1 MKISPIPSNES
12 ERLLA
17 LRELNILDTAAEKNF
32 DDITLLASQI
42 CDAPISYISLLDKDR
57 QWFKSTKGLSITET
71 NRDISFCSHTIHQSG
86 IMIVPDVLMD
96 ERFVDNPK
104 VTGNPFIRFYAGVPL
119 LSDRGF
125 KLGTLCIVDH
135 QPRNLNPQ
143 QIFALEVLARQVE
156 SNISLR
162 AKISAQELAEEK
174 YRSIIT
180 NMKLG
185 LLEVDREEKILFA
198 NQSFIE
204 MSGYGLNE
212 LLGKKSSD
220 IFLHGESS
228 RVMKNKNISRMKG
241 RSDAYEI
248 AIRDKKG
255 EIRWWLISGAPRFDN
270 SGDLAGSIGIHLDIT
285 NQKLLEI
292 ELTEAKELA
301 EESTRS
307 KETFLANMSH
317 EIRTPMNAIIGMSA
331 QLAKTNLDSTQ
342 QFYLE
347 TIHSASDNLLFII
360 NDILDFS
367 KIDAGKLQLER
378 IGFGPNELLNSAL
391 RVLSHRAEEKGLSL
405 NNVFFDPAI
414 SPVLM
419 GDPYRLNQVLINLIS
434 NAIKFTEKGN
444 VDISCEVLSDSLLSQ
459 TIQITVKD
467 TGIGME
473 ANFLDC
479 LFEKFSQEDASVTR
493 QHGGTGL
500 GMSIC
505 KDLINLMGGE
515 IHVKSKKGIGST
527 IALKIK
533 FDKGTF
539 ENLPE
544 KPISDVDSKILVD
557 KKVLLVDD
565 NQMNRLVAA
574 TIISNHGAVITT
586 AQNGKEAVEILE
598 KIHFDIVLMDIQ
610 MPVMDGVEATA
621 IIRSKIS
628 KELPIIALTANAI
641 KGDNDKYLAAGM
653 NGYLSKPFIEKD
665 LLNVV
670 AFWLNKIE
678 GIAFAFSNASF
689 ADKLYDLTTLHNI
702 GRGNKEFVEKM
713 ISLFIA
719 ETPEKLVKMEESYRL
734 HDYKAMSE
742 IAHQIKP
749 ILDNLGIF
757 SLKEPI
763 RIIEKMGQQEL
774 NNTDIPL
781 LLKTM
786 RTTISLVIDALQ
798 NEISALVD

>member
-1 MKISPIPSNES
+1 M
-12 ERLLA
+12 
-17 LRELNILDTAAEKNF
+17 
-32 DDITLLASQI
+32 
-42 CDAPISYISLLDKDR
+42 
-57 QWFKSTKGLSITET
+57 
-71 NRDISFCSHTIHQSG
+71 
-86 IMIVPDVLMD
+86 
-96 ERFVDNPK
+96 
-104 VTGNPFIRFYAGVPL
+104 
-119 LSDRGF
+119 
-125 KLGTLCIVDH
+125 
-135 QPRNLNPQ
+135 
-143 QIFALEVLARQVE
+143 
-156 SNISLR
+156 
-162 AKISAQELAEEK
+162 
-174 YRSIIT
+174 
-180 NMKLG
+180 
-185 LLEVDREEKILFA
+185 
-198 NQSFIE
+198 
-204 MSGYGLNE
+204 
-212 LLGKKSSD
+212 
-220 IFLHGESS
+220 
-228 RVMKNKNISRMKG
+228 
-241 RSDAYEI
+241 
-248 AIRDKKG
+248 
-255 EIRWWLISGAPRFDN
+255 
-270 SGDLAGSIGIHLDIT
+270 
-285 NQKLLEI
+285 
-292 ELTEAKELA
+292 A

-317 EIRTPMNAIIGMSA
+317 EIRTPMNAIIGMST

-367 KIDAGKLQLER
+367 KIDAGKLHLER
-378 IGFGPNELLNSAL
+378 IGFGPKELLNSAL

-444 VDISCEVLSDSLLSQ
+444 VDISCEVLNEGLLSQ

-515 IHVKSKKGIGST
+515 IQVKSKKGIGST
-527 IALKIK
+527 ISLKIK
-533 FDKGTF
+533 LDKGTF

-544 KPISDVDSKILVD
+544 KPIFEIDSKILVD

-574 TIISNHGAVITT
+574 TILTNHGAIITT

-598 KIHFDIVLMDIQ
+598 KILFDIVLMDIQ

-628 KELPIIALTANAI
+628 KGLPIIALTANAI

-670 AFWLNKIE
+670 AFWLKKME
-678 GIAFAFSNASF
+678 GVKFTCSNTNSS
-689 ADKLYDLTTLHNI
+689 DKLYDLTILQNV
-702 GRGNKEFVEKM
+702 GRGNNEFVEKM
-713 ISLFIA
+713 INLFIS
-719 ETPEKLVKMEESYRL
+719 ETPAKLIAMEQSYRL
-734 HDYKAMSE
+734 HDFKSMAE

-749 ILDNLGIF
+749 VLDNLGVF

-763 RIIEKMGQQEL
+763 RLIETMAQKAP
-774 NNTDIPL
+774 NHTDMPL
-781 LLKTM
+781 LLSKM
-786 RTTISLVIDALQ
+786 ITTLSLVIDALQ
-798 NEISALVD
+798 NEISELAH

>member
-42 CDAPISYISLLDKDR
+42 CDTPISYISLLDKDR
-57 QWFKSTKGLSITET
+57 QWFKSSKGLSITET
-71 NRDISFCSHTIHQSG
+71 NRDISFCSHTIHQSD

-96 ERFVDNPK
+96 DRFVDNPK
-104 VTGNPFIRFYAGVPL
+104 VTGDPFIRFYAGVPL
-119 LSDRGF
+119 LTEGGF
-125 KLGTLCIVDH
+125 KVGTLCIADH
-135 QPRNLNPQ
+135 IPRDLTAQ

-174 YRSIIT
+174 YRSIIS

-185 LLEVDREEKILFA
+185 LLEVDREEKIQFA

-220 IFLHGESS
+220 IFLQGESS
-228 RVMKNKNISRMKG
+228 RLMKNKNFSRMKG

-248 AIRDKKG
+248 EIRDKKG
-255 EIRWWLISGAPRFDN
+255 DIRWWLISGAPRLDN

-292 ELTEAKELA
+292 ELIGAKELA

-331 QLAKTNLDSTQ
+331 QLAKTNLDNTQ

-347 TIHSASDNLLFII
+347 TIHSASDNLLVII

-378 IGFGPNELLNSAL
+378 IGFGPMELLNRAL

-444 VDISCEVLSDSLLSQ
+444 VDISCDVLNDSLLSQ

-515 IHVKSKKGIGST
+515 IQVKSKKGIGST
-527 IALKIK
+527 ILLKIK
-533 FDKGTF
+533 FDKGSF

-544 KPISDVDSKILVD
+544 KPFFEVDSKILVD
-557 KKVLLVDD
+557 KKILLVDD

-574 TIISNHGAVITT
+574 TILANHGAIITT

-598 KIHFDIVLMDIQ
+598 KIPFNIVLMDIQ

-628 KELPIIALTANAI
+628 KQLPIIALTANAI

-670 AFWLNKIE
+670 ALWLNKIE
-678 GIAFAFSNASF
+678 AVKFAFSNTVS
-689 ADKLYDLTTLHNI
+689 ADKLYDLTILQNV
-702 GRGNKEFVEKM
+702 GRGDNEFVDKM

-719 ETPEKLVKMEESYRL
+719 ETPEKLIAMEQSYRL
-734 HDYKAMSE
+734 HDFKEMGKM
-742 IAHQIKP
+742 AHQIKP
-749 ILDNLGIF
+749 IIDNLGIF

-763 RIIEKMGQQEL
+763 RIIEKLGQQEL
-774 NNTDIPL
+774 NHSDIPL
-781 LLKTM
+781 LL
-786 RTTISLVIDALQ
+786 TTIRNTVNLVIDALQ
-798 NEISALVD
+798 TEITELSN

>member
-57 QWFKSTKGLSITET
+57 QWFKSSKGLSITET
-71 NRDISFCSHTIHQSG
+71 NRDISFCSHAIHQSD
-86 IMIVPDVLMD
+86 IMIVPDVLKD
-96 ERFVDNPK
+96 DRFVDNPK
-104 VTGNPFIRFYAGVPL
+104 VTGHPFIRFYAGVPL
-119 LSDRGF
+119 LTEGGF
-125 KLGTLCIVDH
+125 KVGTLCIADH
-135 QPRNLNPQ
+135 NPRNINPQ

-174 YRSIIT
+174 YRSIIA

-204 MSGYGLNE
+204 MSGYTLNE

-220 IFLHGESS
+220 IFLQGESS
-228 RVMKNKNISRMKG
+228 RLMKNKNISRMKG

-248 AIRDKKG
+248 EIRDKKG
-255 EIRWWLISGAPRFDN
+255 EIRWWLISGAPRLDN
-270 SGDLAGSIGIHLDIT
+270 SGDLTGSIGIHLDIT

-292 ELTEAKELA
+292 ELIEAKELA

-317 EIRTPMNAIIGMSA
+317 EIRTPMNAIIGMST

-378 IGFGPNELLNSAL
+378 IGFGPKELLNSAL

-434 NAIKFTEKGN
+434 NAIKFTEKGK
-444 VDISCEVLSDSLLSQ
+444 VDISCDVLNDSLLSQ

-527 IALKIK
+527 ILLKIK

-544 KPISDVDSKILVD
+544 KPIFEVDSKILVD

-574 TIISNHGAVITT
+574 TILANYGAIITT

-598 KIHFDIVLMDIQ
+598 KIPFNIVLMDIQ

-670 AFWLNKIE
+670 ALWLNKIE
-678 GIAFAFSNASF
+678 GVRFAFSNTVST
-689 ADKLYDLTTLHNI
+689 DKLYDLTILQNV
-702 GRGNKEFVEKM
+702 GRGDNEFVDKM

-719 ETPEKLVKMEESYRL
+719 ETPEKLIAMEESYRL
-734 HDYKAMSE
+734 HDFKAMGK

-763 RIIEKMGQQEL
+763 RIIEKLGQQEL
-774 NNTDIPL
+774 NHSDIPL
-781 LLKTM
+781 LLSSI
-786 RTTISLVIDALQ
+786 RTTVSLVIDALQ
-798 NEISALVD
+798 NEISALAN

>member
-86 IMIVPDVLMD
+86 IMIVPDVLKD
-96 ERFVDNPK
+96 DRFVDNPK

-119 LSDRGF
+119 LTEGGF
-125 KLGTLCIVDH
+125 KVGTLCIADH
-135 QPRNLNPQ
+135 IPRDLTAQ

-220 IFLHGESS
+220 IFLQGEGSKL
-228 RVMKNKNISRMKG
+228 MKNKNISRMRG

-248 AIRDKKG
+248 EIRDKKG
-255 EIRWWLISGAPRFDN
+255 DIRWWLISGAPRFDN

-301 EESTRS
+301 EESTKS

-317 EIRTPMNAIIGMSA
+317 EIRTPMNAIIGMST

-347 TIHSASDNLLFII
+347 TIHSASDNLLVII

-378 IGFGPNELLNSAL
+378 IGFGPKELLNSAL

-434 NAIKFTEKGN
+434 NAIKFTEKGK
-444 VDISCEVLSDSLLSQ
+444 VDISCDVLNDSLLSQ

-527 IALKIK
+527 ILLKIK

-544 KPISDVDSKILVD
+544 KPIFEVDSKILFD

-574 TIISNHGAVITT
+574 TILSNHGAIITT

-598 KIHFDIVLMDIQ
+598 KIPFHIVLMDIQ

-628 KELPIIALTANAI
+628 KELPIVALTANAI

-665 LLNVV
+665 LLNMV
-670 AFWLNKIE
+670 ALWLNKIE
-678 GIAFAFSNASF
+678 SVKFAFSDSTS
-689 ADKLYDLTTLHNI
+689 ADKLYDLTILQNI
-702 GRGNKEFVEKM
+702 GRGDNEFVDKM

-719 ETPEKLVKMEESYRL
+719 ETPAKLIAMEQSYRL

-757 SLKEPI
+757 SLREPI
-763 RIIEKMGQQEL
+763 RIIEKTGQQEL

-781 LLKTM
+781 LLKTL

-798 NEISALVD
+798 TEITELAN

>member
-57 QWFKSTKGLSITET
+57 QWFKSSKGLSITET
-71 NRDISFCSHTIHQSG
+71 NRDISFCSHTIHQSD
-86 IMIVPDVLMD
+86 IMIVSDVLKD
-96 ERFVDNPK
+96 DRFVDNPK
-104 VTGNPFIRFYAGVPL
+104 VTGHPFIRFYAGVPL

-135 QPRNLNPQ
+135 KPRNLNPQ

-174 YRSIIT
+174 YRSIIA

-185 LLEVDREEKILFA
+185 LLEVDREEKIQFA

-204 MSGYGLNE
+204 MSGYTLNE

-220 IFLHGESS
+220 IFLNGENS
-228 RVMKNKNISRMKG
+228 RLMNNKNISRMKG

-248 AIRDKKG
+248 EIRDKKG
-255 EIRWWLISGAPRFDN
+255 EIRWWLISGAPRLDN
-270 SGDLAGSIGIHLDIT
+270 SGDLTGSIGIHLDIT

-292 ELTEAKELA
+292 ELIEAKELA

-317 EIRTPMNAIIGMSA
+317 EIRTPMNAIIGMST

-378 IGFGPNELLNSAL
+378 IGFGPKELLNSAL

-434 NAIKFTEKGN
+434 NAIKFTEKGK
-444 VDISCEVLSDSLLSQ
+444 VDISCDVLNDSLLSQ

-515 IHVKSKKGIGST
+515 IQVKSKKGIGST
-527 IALKIK
+527 ISLKIK
-533 FDKGTF
+533 LDKGTF

-544 KPISDVDSKILVD
+544 KPIFEIDSKILVD

-574 TIISNHGAVITT
+574 TILANYGAIITT

-598 KIHFDIVLMDIQ
+598 KIPFNIVLMDIQ

-665 LLNVV
+665 LLNMV

-678 GIAFAFSNASF
+678 GENFAFSNTTS
-689 ADKLYDLTTLHNI
+689 ADKLYDLTTLQSI
-702 GRGNKEFVEKM
+702 GRGNKEFIEKM
-713 ISLFIA
+713 ISLFMS
-719 ETPEKLVKMEESYRL
+719 ETPAKLIAMEESYRL
-734 HDYKAMSE
+734 HDFKAMGK

-749 ILDNLGIF
+749 VIDNLGIL

-763 RIIEKMGQQEL
+763 RIIEKLGQQEL
-774 NNTDIPL
+774 NHSDIPL
-781 LLKTM
+781 LLSSI
-786 RTTISLVIDALQ
+786 RTTVSLVIDELQ
-798 NEISALVD
+798 TEISELAN

>member
-42 CDAPISYISLLDKDR
+42 CDTPISYISLLDKDR
-57 QWFKSTKGLSITET
+57 QWFKSSKGLSITET
-71 NRDISFCSHTIHQSG
+71 NRDISFCSHTIHQSD

-96 ERFVDNPK
+96 DRFVDNPK
-104 VTGNPFIRFYAGVPL
+104 VTGDPFIRFYAGVPL
-119 LSDRGF
+119 LTEGGF
-125 KLGTLCIVDH
+125 KVGTLCIADH
-135 QPRNLNPQ
+135 IPRDLTAQ

-174 YRSIIT
+174 YRSIIS

-185 LLEVDREEKILFA
+185 LLEVDREEKIQFA

-220 IFLHGESS
+220 IFLQGESS
-228 RVMKNKNISRMKG
+228 RLMKNKNFSRMKG

-248 AIRDKKG
+248 EIRDKKG
-255 EIRWWLISGAPRFDN
+255 DIRWWLISGAPRLDN

-292 ELTEAKELA
+292 ELIGAKELA

-331 QLAKTNLDSTQ
+331 QLAKTNLDNTQ

-347 TIHSASDNLLFII
+347 TIHSASDNLLVII

-378 IGFGPNELLNSAL
+378 IGFGPMELLNRAL

-444 VDISCEVLSDSLLSQ
+444 VDISCDVLNDSLLSQ

-515 IHVKSKKGIGST
+515 IQVKSKKGIGST
-527 IALKIK
+527 ILLKIK
-533 FDKGTF
+533 FDKGSF

-544 KPISDVDSKILVD
+544 KPFFEVDSKILVD
-557 KKVLLVDD
+557 KKILLVDD

-574 TIISNHGAVITT
+574 TILANHGAIITT

-598 KIHFDIVLMDIQ
+598 KIPFNIVLMDIQ

-628 KELPIIALTANAI
+628 KQLPIIALTANAI

-670 AFWLNKIE
+670 ALWLNKIE
-678 GIAFAFSNASF
+678 AVKFAFSNTVS
-689 ADKLYDLTTLHNI
+689 ADKLYDLTILQNV
-702 GRGNKEFVEKM
+702 GRGDNEFVDKM

-719 ETPEKLVKMEESYRL
+719 ETPEKLIAMEQSYRL
-734 HDYKAMSE
+734 HDFKEMGKM
-742 IAHQIKP
+742 AHQIKP
-749 ILDNLGIF
+749 VIDNLGIL

-763 RIIEKMGQQEL
+763 RIIEKLGQQEL
-774 NNTDIPL
+774 NHSDIPL
-781 LLKTM
+781 LL
-786 RTTISLVIDALQ
+786 TTIRNTVSLVIDALQ
-798 NEISALVD
+798 TEITELSN

>member
-96 ERFVDNPK
+96 DRFVDNPK

-135 QPRNLNPQ
+135 KPRNLNAQ

-220 IFLHGESS
+220 IFLQGEGSKL
-228 RVMKNKNISRMKG
+228 MKNKNISRMRG

-248 AIRDKKG
+248 EIRDKKG
-255 EIRWWLISGAPRFDN
+255 DIRWWLISGAPRFDN

-301 EESTRS
+301 EESTKS

-317 EIRTPMNAIIGMSA
+317 EIRTPMNAIIGMST

-347 TIHSASDNLLFII
+347 TIHSASDNLLVII

-378 IGFGPNELLNSAL
+378 IGFGPKELLNSAL

-434 NAIKFTEKGN
+434 NAIKFTEKGK
-444 VDISCEVLSDSLLSQ
+444 VDISCDVLNDSLLSQ

-527 IALKIK
+527 ILLKIK

-544 KPISDVDSKILVD
+544 KPIFEVDSKILFD

-574 TIISNHGAVITT
+574 TILSNHGAIITT

-598 KIHFDIVLMDIQ
+598 KIPFHIVLMDIQ

-628 KELPIIALTANAI
+628 KELPIVALTANAI

-665 LLNVV
+665 LLNMV
-670 AFWLNKIE
+670 ALWLNKIE
-678 GIAFAFSNASF
+678 SVKFAFSDSTS
-689 ADKLYDLTTLHNI
+689 ADKLYDLTILQNV
-702 GRGNKEFVEKM
+702 GRGDNEFVDKM

-719 ETPEKLVKMEESYRL
+719 ETPAKLIAMEQSYRL

-757 SLKEPI
+757 SLREPI
-763 RIIEKMGQQEL
+763 RIIEKTGQQEL

-781 LLKTM
+781 LLKTL

-798 NEISALVD
+798 TEITELAN

>member
-1 MKISPIPSNES
+1 MNISPIPSNES
-12 ERLLA
+12 ERLMA
-17 LRELNILDTAAEKNF
+17 LRQLHMLDTAAEKDF

-57 QWFKSTKGLSITET
+57 QWFKSSKGLLMTET
-71 NRDISFCSHTIHQSG
+71 NRDISFCSHTIHQSD
-86 IMIVPDVLMD
+86 IMIVPDVLKD
-96 ERFVDNPK
+96 SRFVDNPM
-104 VTGNPFIRFYAGVPL
+104 VTSDPFIRFYAGVPL
-119 LSDRGF
+119 LTDGGF
-125 KLGTLCIVDH
+125 KVGTLCIADH
-135 QPRNLNPQ
+135 KPRNLTAQ

-156 SNISLR
+156 SNIALR
-162 AKISAQELAEEK
+162 AKISAQKLVEEK
-174 YRSIIT
+174 YRSIIS

-204 MSGYGLNE
+204 MGGYTLNE

-220 IFLHGESS
+220 IFLQGESV
-228 RVMKNKNISRMKG
+228 RLMKNKNLSRMKG

-285 NQKLLEI
+285 NQKMLEI
-292 ELTEAKELA
+292 ELIEAKELA

-307 KETFLANMSH
+307 KEIFLANMSH
-317 EIRTPMNAIIGMSA
+317 EIRTPMNAIIGMST

-342 QFYLE
+342 QFYIE

-378 IGFGPNELLNSAL
+378 IGFEPKELLNSTL

-467 TGIGME
+467 TGIGMD

-505 KDLINLMGGE
+505 KDLVNLMGGE
-515 IHVKSKKGIGST
+515 IHVESKKGIGST
-527 IALKIK
+527 ILLKIK

-544 KPISDVDSKILVD
+544 KPIFEVDSKILVD

-574 TIISNHGAVITT
+574 TILANNGAIITT

-598 KIHFDIVLMDIQ
+598 KIHFNIVLMDIQ

-653 NGYLSKPFIEKD
+653 NGYLSKPFNEKD

-670 AFWLNKIE
+670 ANWLNTTE
-678 GIAFAFSNASF
+678 GVKLKNGECQPYT
-689 ADKLYDLTTLHNI
+689 KLYDLTAIQKI
-702 GRGNKEFVEKM
+702 GRGDKKFVYKLLN
-713 ISLFIA
+713 LFIYQ
-719 ETPEKLVKMEESYRL
+719 TPRRLMAMEEMYRINNFR
-734 HDYKAMSE
+734 AMGE

-749 ILDNLGIF
+749 VFDNLGIL

-763 RIIEKMGQQEL
+763 RKIEKMGQQEL
-774 NNTDIPL
+774 NDNDLPL
-781 LLKTM
+781 LLTTI
-786 RTTISLVIDALQ
+786 RTTVSLVIDALQ
-798 NEISALVD
+798 NEISALSN

>member
-96 ERFVDNPK
+96 DRFVDNPK

-119 LSDRGF
+119 LTEGGF
-125 KLGTLCIVDH
+125 KVGTLCIADH
-135 QPRNLNPQ
+135 IPRDLTAQ

-220 IFLHGESS
+220 IFLQGEGSKL
-228 RVMKNKNISRMKG
+228 MKNKNISRMRG

-248 AIRDKKG
+248 EIRDKKG
-255 EIRWWLISGAPRFDN
+255 DIRWWLISGAPRFDN

-301 EESTRS
+301 EESTKS

-317 EIRTPMNAIIGMSA
+317 EIRTPMNAIIGMST

-347 TIHSASDNLLFII
+347 TIHSASDNLLVII

-378 IGFGPNELLNSAL
+378 IGFGPKELLNSAL

-434 NAIKFTEKGN
+434 NAIKFTEKGK
-444 VDISCEVLSDSLLSQ
+444 VDISCDVLNDSLLSQ

-527 IALKIK
+527 ILLKIK

-544 KPISDVDSKILVD
+544 KPIFEVDSKILFD

-574 TIISNHGAVITT
+574 TILSNHGAIITT

-598 KIHFDIVLMDIQ
+598 KIPFHIVLMDIQ

-628 KELPIIALTANAI
+628 KELPIVALTANAI

-665 LLNVV
+665 LLNMV
-670 AFWLNKIE
+670 ALWLNKIE
-678 GIAFAFSNASF
+678 SVKFAFSDSTS
-689 ADKLYDLTTLHNI
+689 ADKLYDLTILQNV
-702 GRGNKEFVEKM
+702 GRGDNEFVDKM

-719 ETPEKLVKMEESYRL
+719 ETPAKLIAMEQSYRL

-757 SLKEPI
+757 SLREPI
-763 RIIEKMGQQEL
+763 RIIEKTGQQEL

-781 LLKTM
+781 LLKTL

-798 NEISALVD
+798 TEITELAN

>member
-12 ERLLA
+12 ERLMA

-57 QWFKSTKGLSITET
+57 QWFKSSKGLSITET
-71 NRDISFCSHTIHQSG
+71 NRDISFCSHTIHQSD
-86 IMIVPDVLMD
+86 IMIVSDVLKD
-96 ERFVDNPK
+96 DRFVDNPK
-104 VTGNPFIRFYAGVPL
+104 VTGHPFIRFYAGVPL

-135 QPRNLNPQ
+135 KPRNLNPQ

-174 YRSIIT
+174 YRSIIA

-185 LLEVDREEKILFA
+185 LLEVDREEKIQFA

-220 IFLHGESS
+220 IFLQGESS
-228 RVMKNKNISRMKG
+228 RLMKNKNHSRMKG

-248 AIRDKKG
+248 EIRDKKG
-255 EIRWWLISGAPRFDN
+255 EIRWWLISGAPRLDN

-292 ELTEAKELA
+292 ELIGAKELA

-317 EIRTPMNAIIGMSA
+317 EIRTPMNAIIGMST

-434 NAIKFTEKGN
+434 NAIKFTEKGK
-444 VDISCEVLSDSLLSQ
+444 VDISCEVLNDSLLSQ

-515 IHVKSKKGIGST
+515 IQVKSKKGIGST
-527 IALKIK
+527 ILLKIK

-544 KPISDVDSKILVD
+544 KPIFEVDSKILFD

-574 TIISNHGAVITT
+574 TILSNHGAIITT

-598 KIHFDIVLMDIQ
+598 KIPFHIVLMDIQ

-670 AFWLNKIE
+670 AFWLKKME
-678 GIAFAFSNASF
+678 GVKFTCSNTNSS
-689 ADKLYDLTTLHNI
+689 DKLYDLTILQNV
-702 GRGNKEFVEKM
+702 GRGNNEFVEKM
-713 ISLFIA
+713 INLFIS
-719 ETPEKLVKMEESYRL
+719 ETPAKLIAMEQSYRL
-734 HDYKAMSE
+734 HDFKSMAE

-749 ILDNLGIF
+749 VLDNLGVF

-763 RIIEKMGQQEL
+763 RLIETMAQKAP
-774 NNTDIPL
+774 NHTDMPL
-781 LLKTM
+781 LLSKM
-786 RTTISLVIDALQ
+786 ITTLSLVIDALQ
-798 NEISALVD
+798 NEISELAH

>member
-12 ERLLA
+12 ERLMA

-57 QWFKSTKGLSITET
+57 QWFKSSKGLSITET
-71 NRDISFCSHTIHQSG
+71 NRDISFCSHTIHQSD
-86 IMIVPDVLMD
+86 IMIVSDVLKD
-96 ERFVDNPK
+96 DRFVDNPK
-104 VTGNPFIRFYAGVPL
+104 VTGHPFIRFYAGVPL

-135 QPRNLNPQ
+135 KPRNLNPQ

-174 YRSIIT
+174 YRSIIA

-185 LLEVDREEKILFA
+185 LLEVDREEKIQFA

-228 RVMKNKNISRMKG
+228 RLMKNKNISRMKG

-248 AIRDKKG
+248 EIRDKKG
-255 EIRWWLISGAPRFDN
+255 EIRWWLISGAPRLDN

-292 ELTEAKELA
+292 ELIGAKELA

-367 KIDAGKLQLER
+367 KIDAGKLHLER
-378 IGFGPNELLNSAL
+378 IGFGPKELLNSAL

-434 NAIKFTEKGN
+434 NAIKFTEKGKI
-444 VDISCEVLSDSLLSQ
+444 DISCEVLSDSLLSQ

-515 IHVKSKKGIGST
+515 IQVKSKKGIGST
-527 IALKIK
+527 ILLKIK

-544 KPISDVDSKILVD
+544 KPIFEVDSKILFD

-574 TIISNHGAVITT
+574 TILSNHGAIITT

-598 KIHFDIVLMDIQ
+598 KISFHIVLMDIQ

-678 GIAFAFSNASF
+678 GENFSFSNTVS
-689 ADKLYDLTTLHNI
+689 ADKLYDLTILQNF
-702 GRGNKEFVEKM
+702 GRGDNEFVDKM

-719 ETPEKLVKMEESYRL
+719 ETPAKLIAMEQSYRL
-734 HDYKAMSE
+734 HDFKAMGK

-749 ILDNLGIF
+749 VIDNLGIL

-763 RIIEKMGQQEL
+763 RIIEKLGQQEL
-774 NNTDIPL
+774 NHSDIPL
-781 LLKTM
+781 LLSSI
-786 RTTISLVIDALQ
+786 RTTVSLVIDELQ
-798 NEISALVD
+798 TEISELAN

>member
-42 CDAPISYISLLDKDR
+42 CDTPISYISLLDKDR
-57 QWFKSTKGLSITET
+57 QWFKSSKGLSITET
-71 NRDISFCSHTIHQSG
+71 NRDISFCSHTIHQSD

-96 ERFVDNPK
+96 DRFVDNPK
-104 VTGNPFIRFYAGVPL
+104 VTGDPFIRFYAGVPL
-119 LSDRGF
+119 LTEGGF
-125 KLGTLCIVDH
+125 KVGTLCIADH
-135 QPRNLNPQ
+135 IPRDLTAQ

-174 YRSIIT
+174 YRSIIS

-185 LLEVDREEKILFA
+185 LLEVDREEKIQFA

-220 IFLHGESS
+220 IFLQGESS
-228 RVMKNKNISRMKG
+228 RLMKNKNFSRMKG

-248 AIRDKKG
+248 EIRDKKG
-255 EIRWWLISGAPRFDN
+255 DIRWWLISGAPRLDN

-292 ELTEAKELA
+292 ELIGAKELA

-331 QLAKTNLDSTQ
+331 QLAKTNLDNTQ

-347 TIHSASDNLLFII
+347 TIHSASDNLLVII

-378 IGFGPNELLNSAL
+378 IGFGPMELLNRAL

-444 VDISCEVLSDSLLSQ
+444 VDISCGVLNDSLLSQ

-515 IHVKSKKGIGST
+515 IQVKSKKGIGST
-527 IALKIK
+527 ILLKIK
-533 FDKGTF
+533 FDKGSF

-544 KPISDVDSKILVD
+544 KPFFEVDSKILVD
-557 KKVLLVDD
+557 KKILLVDD

-574 TIISNHGAVITT
+574 TILANHGAIITT

-598 KIHFDIVLMDIQ
+598 KIPFNIVLMDIQ

-628 KELPIIALTANAI
+628 KQLPIIALTANAI

-670 AFWLNKIE
+670 ALWLNKIE
-678 GIAFAFSNASF
+678 AVKFAFSNTVS
-689 ADKLYDLTTLHNI
+689 ADKLYDLTILQNV
-702 GRGNKEFVEKM
+702 GRGDNEFVDKM

-719 ETPEKLVKMEESYRL
+719 ETPEKLIAMEQSYRL
-734 HDYKAMSE
+734 HDFKEMGKM
-742 IAHQIKP
+742 AHQIKP
-749 ILDNLGIF
+749 IIDNLGIF

-763 RIIEKMGQQEL
+763 RIIEKLGQQEL
-774 NNTDIPL
+774 NHSDIPL
-781 LLKTM
+781 LLKTI
-786 RTTISLVIDALQ
+786 RNTVNLVIDALQ
-798 NEISALVD
+798 TEITELSN

>member
-17 LRELNILDTAAEKNF
+17 LRELNILDTAAEKDF

-42 CDAPISYISLLDKDR
+42 CDTPISYISLLDKDR
-57 QWFKSTKGLSITET
+57 QWFKSSKGLSITET

-86 IMIVPDVLMD
+86 IMIVPDVLKD

-104 VTGNPFIRFYAGVPL
+104 VIGYPFIRFYAGVPL

-135 QPRNLNPQ
+135 KPRNLNAQ

-220 IFLHGESS
+220 IFLQGEGSKL
-228 RVMKNKNISRMKG
+228 MKNKNISRMRG

-248 AIRDKKG
+248 EIRDKKG
-255 EIRWWLISGAPRFDN
+255 DIRWWLISGAPRFDN

-301 EESTRS
+301 EESTKS

-317 EIRTPMNAIIGMSA
+317 EIRTPMNAIIGMST

-347 TIHSASDNLLFII
+347 TIHSASDNLLVII

-378 IGFGPNELLNSAL
+378 IGFGPKELLNSAL

-434 NAIKFTEKGN
+434 NAIKFTEKGK
-444 VDISCEVLSDSLLSQ
+444 VDISCDVLNDSLLSQ

-527 IALKIK
+527 ILLKIK

-544 KPISDVDSKILVD
+544 KPIFEVDSKILFD

-574 TIISNHGAVITT
+574 TILSNHGAIITT

-598 KIHFDIVLMDIQ
+598 KIPFHIVLMDIQ

-628 KELPIIALTANAI
+628 KELPIVALTANAI

-665 LLNVV
+665 LLNMV
-670 AFWLNKIE
+670 ALWLNKIE
-678 GIAFAFSNASF
+678 SVKFAFSDSTS
-689 ADKLYDLTTLHNI
+689 ADKLYDLTILQNV
-702 GRGNKEFVEKM
+702 GRGDNEFVDKM

-719 ETPEKLVKMEESYRL
+719 ETPAKLIAMEQSYRL

-757 SLKEPI
+757 SLREPI
-763 RIIEKMGQQEL
+763 RIIEKTGQQEL

-781 LLKTM
+781 LLKTL

-798 NEISALVD
+798 TEITELAN

>member
-42 CDAPISYISLLDKDR
+42 CDTPISYISLLDKDR
-57 QWFKSTKGLSITET
+57 QWFKSSKGLSITET
-71 NRDISFCSHTIHQSG
+71 NRDISFCSHTIHQSD

-96 ERFVDNPK
+96 DRFVDNPK
-104 VTGNPFIRFYAGVPL
+104 VTGDPFIRFYAGVPL
-119 LSDRGF
+119 LTEGGF
-125 KLGTLCIVDH
+125 KVGTLCIADH
-135 QPRNLNPQ
+135 IPRDLTAQ

-174 YRSIIT
+174 YRSIIS

-185 LLEVDREEKILFA
+185 LLEVDREEKIQFA

-220 IFLHGESS
+220 IFLQGESS
-228 RVMKNKNISRMKG
+228 RLMKNKNFSRMKG

-248 AIRDKKG
+248 EIRDKKG
-255 EIRWWLISGAPRFDN
+255 DIRWWLISGAPRLDN

-292 ELTEAKELA
+292 ELIGAKELA

-331 QLAKTNLDSTQ
+331 QLAKTNLDNTQ

-347 TIHSASDNLLFII
+347 TIHSASDNLLVII

-378 IGFGPNELLNSAL
+378 IGFGPMELLNRAL

-444 VDISCEVLSDSLLSQ
+444 VDISCDVLNDSLLSQ

-515 IHVKSKKGIGST
+515 IQVKSKKGIGST
-527 IALKIK
+527 ILLKIK
-533 FDKGTF
+533 FDKGSF

-544 KPISDVDSKILVD
+544 KPFFEVDSKILVD
-557 KKVLLVDD
+557 KKILLVDD

-574 TIISNHGAVITT
+574 TILANHGAIITT

-598 KIHFDIVLMDIQ
+598 KIPFNIVLMDIQ

-628 KELPIIALTANAI
+628 KQLPIIALTANAI

-670 AFWLNKIE
+670 ALWLNKIE
-678 GIAFAFSNASF
+678 AVKFAFSNTVS
-689 ADKLYDLTTLHNI
+689 ADKLYDLTILQNV
-702 GRGNKEFVEKM
+702 GRGDNEFVDKM

-719 ETPEKLVKMEESYRL
+719 ETPEKLIAMEQSYRL
-734 HDYKAMSE
+734 HDFKEMGKM
-742 IAHQIKP
+742 AHQIKP
-749 ILDNLGIF
+749 IIDNLGIF

-763 RIIEKMGQQEL
+763 RIIEKLGQQEL
-774 NNTDIPL
+774 NHSDIPL
-781 LLKTM
+781 LL
-786 RTTISLVIDALQ
+786 TTIRNTVSLVIDALQ
-798 NEISALVD
+798 TEITELSN